1 MMKSLTEFGSLVF
14 GEAEMKARLPEETF
28 EALQET
34 IRHGQPLGRHIAGPL
49 AVAMKDWAIE
59 KGATHFT
66 HWFQPLTGVTAEK
79 HDAFIAPSPKGGAIA
94 EFSGK
99 ELVTGEPDA
108 SSFPSGGLRATFE
121 ARGYTAWDPTSFAF
135 IKDRTLCIP
144 TIFCSYSGDALDK
157 KMPLLRSIELIERE
171 TLRLLHAFGMKDVS
185 RVTPTV
191 GSEQEYFLVDA
202 ELYTK
207 RRDLVLC
214 GRTLFGARPAKSQE
228 MEDHYFGAIDTRVQA
243 FMHEV
248 DSELW
253 KLGVYAKTEHKE
265 VAPGQ
270 YELAPFFSES
280 NIATD
285 HNQITMEMLKRIAP
299 KHGFVCLL
307 HEKPFAGLNGSGK
320 HNNWSLMTNTG
331 VNLLS
336 PGKTPAQN
344 TLFLLVLTAIIK
356 AVDEHQDL
364 IRLSIASEA
373 NDLRLG
379 QTEAPPAIVSVFV
392 GEELDKI
399 LDAAASGNGYDGAGE
414 RMLASGITAM
424 PRVHMDNTDRNR
436 TSPFAFTGNKF
447 EFRSPGASQSI
458 ADPNIITNTIVADA
472 FSEFSDV
479 LEKAENTEETARKLI
494 VDAVQAHKRILFS
507 GNCYSES
514 WKEEAHRRGLFEL
527 KTTVDALP
535 RYLVPENIE
544 LFKRNGIYSERE
556 IRSRYEV
563 ALDNYAKTSEIEA
576 RTMIEMARREII
588 PACSKAQRHVAE
600 AVNAKVAAGAGAV
613 SEKRRLTE
621 ADALLEKMDQR
632 TLALEKALSAAE
644 AITEAYDACV
654 VCRDEVLPAMASLR
668 EAADELEQITSSAL
682 WPFPTYEQLLMGAR

>member
-1 MMKSLTEFGSLVF
+1 MKNLTEFGSLVF

-28 EALQET
+28 EALRET
-34 IRHGQPLGRHIAGPL
+34 IKRGQPLGRHIAGPL
-49 AVAMKDWAIE
+49 ANAMKEWALE

-79 HDAFIAPSPKGGAIA
+79 HDSFIAPGPDGDAIA

-99 ELVTGEPDA
+99 ELVMGEPDA

-135 IKDRTLCIP
+135 IKDGTLCIP

-157 KMPLLRSIELIERE
+157 KMPLLRSVELIERE
-171 TLRLLHAFGMKDVS
+171 TLRMLRAYGMKDVT

-191 GSEQEYFLVDA
+191 GPEQEYFLVDA

-214 GRTLFGARPAKSQE
+214 GRTLFGAKPAKSQE
-228 MEDHYFGAIDTRVQA
+228 LDDHYFGAIDTRVQA
-243 FMHEV
+243 FMREV

-270 YELAPFFSES
+270 YELAPFFNES
-280 NIATD
+280 NIAID
-285 HNQITMEMLKRIAP
+285 HNQITMEILRRTAP
-299 KHGFVCLL
+299 KHGFICLL

-320 HNNWSLMTNTG
+320 HNNWSLMTDTG

-364 IRLSIASEA
+364 VRLSIASAA

-399 LDAAASGNGYDGAGE
+399 LEAVATGNGYDGAGE
-414 RMLASGITAM
+414 RMLAPGITAM
-424 PRVHMDNTDRNR
+424 PRVRMDNTDRNR

-458 ADPNIITNTIVADA
+458 ADPNTIINTIVADA
-472 FSEFSDV
+472 FAAIADA
-479 LEKAENTEETARKLI
+479 LEKADQAEEAAKKLI
-494 VDAVQAHKRILFS
+494 VEAVKSHNRILFG

-514 WKEEAHRRGLFEL
+514 WKEEARRRGLFEL

-535 RYLVPENIE
+535 RYIVPENIA
-544 LFKRNGIYSERE
+544 LFTKYGIFSERE

-563 ALDNYAKTSEIEA
+563 SLESYAKVTGIEA
-576 RTMIEMARREII
+576 RTMLEMARREII

-600 AVNAKVAAGAGAV
+600 ALNEKVAAGVGAA
-613 SEKRRLTE
+613 SEKRRLIE
-621 ADALLEKMDQR
+621 ADRLLEQMDTR
-632 TLALEKALSAAE
+632 AITLEKALAESESAE
-644 AITEAYDACV
+644 DSYETCV
-654 VCRDEVLPAMASLR
+654 LCRDKVLPAMAALR
-668 EAADELEQITSSAL
+668 EAADALEQVTSSAL

>member
-1 MMKSLTEFGSLVF
+1 MKNLTEFGSLVF

-28 EALQET
+28 EALRET
-34 IRHGQPLGRHIAGPL
+34 IKRGQPLGRHIAGPL
-49 AVAMKDWAIE
+49 ANAMKEWALE

-79 HDAFIAPSPKGGAIA
+79 HDSFIAPGPDGDAIA

-99 ELVTGEPDA
+99 ELVMGEPDA

-135 IKDRTLCIP
+135 IKDGTLCIP

-157 KMPLLRSIELIERE
+157 KMPLLRSVELIERE
-171 TLRLLHAFGMKDVS
+171 TLRMLRAYGMKDVT

-191 GSEQEYFLVDA
+191 GPEQEYFLVDA

-214 GRTLFGARPAKSQE
+214 GRTLFGAKPAKSQE
-228 MEDHYFGAIDTRVQA
+228 LDDHYFGAIDTRVQA
-243 FMHEV
+243 FMREV

-270 YELAPFFSES
+270 YELAPFFNES
-280 NIATD
+280 NIAID
-285 HNQITMEMLKRIAP
+285 HNQITMEILRRTAP
-299 KHGFVCLL
+299 KHGFICLL

-320 HNNWSLMTNTG
+320 HNNWSLMTDTG

-364 IRLSIASEA
+364 VRLSIASAA

-399 LDAAASGNGYDGAGE
+399 LEAVATGNGYDGAGE
-414 RMLASGITAM
+414 RMLAPGITAM
-424 PRVHMDNTDRNR
+424 PRVRMDNTDRNR

-458 ADPNIITNTIVADA
+458 ADPNTIINTIVADA
-472 FSEFSDV
+472 FAAIADA
-479 LEKAENTEETARKLI
+479 LEKADQAEEAAKRLI
-494 VDAVQAHKRILFS
+494 VEAVKAHNRILFG
-507 GNCYSES
+507 GNCYSEG
-514 WKEEAHRRGLFEL
+514 WKEEARRRGLFEL

-535 RYLVPENIE
+535 RYIVPENIA
-544 LFKRNGIYSERE
+544 LFTKYGIFSERE

-563 ALDNYAKTSEIEA
+563 SLESYAKVTGIEA
-576 RTMIEMARREII
+576 RTMLEMARREII
-588 PACSKAQRHVAE
+588 PACSKAQRRVAE
-600 AVNAKVAAGAGAV
+600 ALNAKIAAGVGAA
-613 SEKRRLTE
+613 SEKRRLIE
-621 ADALLEKMDQR
+621 ADRLLEQMDTR
-632 TLALEKALSAAE
+632 AITLEKALAE
-644 AITEAYDACV
+644 AKSAEDSYETCIL
-654 VCRDEVLPAMASLR
+654 CRDKVLPAMAALR
-668 EAADELEQITSSAL
+668 EAADALEQVTSSAL

>member
-1 MMKSLTEFGSLVF
+1 MKNLTEFGSLVF

-28 EALQET
+28 EALRET
-34 IRHGQPLGRHIAGPL
+34 IKRGQPLGRHIAGPL
-49 AVAMKDWAIE
+49 ANAMKEWALE

-79 HDAFIAPSPKGGAIA
+79 HDSFIAPGPDGDAIA

-99 ELVTGEPDA
+99 ELVMGEPDA

-135 IKDRTLCIP
+135 IKDGTLCIP

-157 KMPLLRSIELIERE
+157 KMPLLRSVELIERE
-171 TLRLLHAFGMKDVS
+171 TLRMLRAYGMKDVT

-191 GSEQEYFLVDA
+191 GPEQEYFLVDA

-214 GRTLFGARPAKSQE
+214 GRTLFGAKPAKSQE
-228 MEDHYFGAIDTRVQA
+228 LDDHYFGAIDTRVQA
-243 FMHEV
+243 FMREV

-270 YELAPFFSES
+270 YELAPFFNES
-280 NIATD
+280 NIAID
-285 HNQITMEMLKRIAP
+285 HNQITMEILRRTAP
-299 KHGFVCLL
+299 KHGFICLL

-320 HNNWSLMTNTG
+320 HNNWSLMTDTG

-364 IRLSIASEA
+364 VRLSIASAA

-399 LDAAASGNGYDGAGE
+399 LEAVATGNGYDGAGE
-414 RMLASGITAM
+414 RMLAPGITAM
-424 PRVHMDNTDRNR
+424 PRVRMDNTDRNR

-458 ADPNIITNTIVADA
+458 ADPNTIINTIVADA
-472 FSEFSDV
+472 FAAIADA
-479 LEKAENTEETARKLI
+479 LEKADQAEEAAKRLI
-494 VDAVQAHKRILFS
+494 VEAVKAHNRILFG

-514 WKEEAHRRGLFEL
+514 WKEEARRRGLFEL

-535 RYLVPENIE
+535 RYIVPENIA
-544 LFKRNGIYSERE
+544 LFTKYGIFSERE

-563 ALDNYAKTSEIEA
+563 SLESYAKVTGIEA
-576 RTMIEMARREII
+576 RTMLEMARREII
-588 PACSKAQRHVAE
+588 PACSKAQRRVAE
-600 AVNAKVAAGAGAV
+600 ALNAKIAAGVGAA
-613 SEKRRLTE
+613 SEKRRLIE
-621 ADALLEKMDQR
+621 ADRLLEQMDTR
-632 TLALEKALSAAE
+632 AITLEKALAE
-644 AITEAYDACV
+644 AESAEDSYETCIL
-654 VCRDEVLPAMASLR
+654 CRDKVLPAMAALR
-668 EAADELEQITSSAL
+668 EAADALEQVTSSAL

>member
-1 MMKSLTEFGSLVF
+1 MKNLTEFGSLVF

-28 EALQET
+28 EALRET
-34 IRHGQPLGRHIAGPL
+34 IKRGQPLGRHIAGPL
-49 AVAMKDWAIE
+49 ANAMKEWALE

-79 HDAFIAPSPKGGAIA
+79 HDSFIAPGPDGGAIA

-99 ELVTGEPDA
+99 ELVMGEPDA

-135 IKDRTLCIP
+135 IKDGTLCIP
-144 TIFCSYSGDALDK
+144 TVFCSYGGDALDK
-157 KMPLLRSIELIERE
+157 KMPLLRSVELIERE
-171 TLRLLHAFGMKDVS
+171 TLRMLRAYGIKDVT

-191 GSEQEYFLVDA
+191 GPEQEYFLVDA

-214 GRTLFGARPAKSQE
+214 GRTLFGAKPAKSQE
-228 MEDHYFGAIDTRVQA
+228 LDDHYYGAIDTRVQA
-243 FMHEV
+243 FMREV

-280 NIATD
+280 NIAID
-285 HNQITMEMLKRIAP
+285 HNQITMEILRRTAP
-299 KHGFVCLL
+299 KHGFICLL

-320 HNNWSLMTNTG
+320 HNNWSLMTDTG

-344 TLFLLVLTAIIK
+344 TLFLLVLTAIIR

-364 IRLSIASEA
+364 VRLSIASAA

-399 LDAAASGNGYDGAGE
+399 LEAVATGNGYDGAGE

-424 PRVHMDNTDRNR
+424 PRVRMDNTDRNR

-458 ADPNIITNTIVADA
+458 ADPNTIINTIVADA
-472 FSEFSDV
+472 FAGIADA
-479 LEKAENTEETARKLI
+479 LEKADQAEEAAKKLI
-494 VDAVQAHKRILFS
+494 VEAVKAHNRILFG

-514 WKEEAHRRGLFEL
+514 WKEEARRRGLFEL

-535 RYLVPENIE
+535 RYIVPENIS
-544 LFKRNGIYSERE
+544 LFTKYGIFSERE

-563 ALDNYAKTSEIEA
+563 SLESYAKVTGIEA
-576 RTMIEMARREII
+576 RTMLEMARREII

-600 AVNAKVAAGAGAV
+600 ALNEKVAAGVGAA
-613 SEKRRLTE
+613 SEKRRLIE
-621 ADALLEKMDQR
+621 ADRLLEQMDTR
-632 TLALEKALSAAE
+632 AITLEKALAE
-644 AITEAYDACV
+644 AESAEDSYETCV
-654 VCRDEVLPAMASLR
+654 LCRDKVLPAMAALR
-668 EAADELEQITSSAL
+668 EAADALEQVTSSAL

>member
-1 MMKSLTEFGSLVF
+1 MKNLTEFGSMVF

-28 EALQET
+28 DALRET
-34 IRHGQPLGRHIAGPL
+34 IKRGQPLGRHIAGPL
-49 AVAMKDWAIE
+49 ATAMKEWALE
-59 KGATHFT
+59 RGVTHFT

-79 HDAFIAPSPKGGAIA
+79 HDSFIAPGPNGDAIA

-99 ELVTGEPDA
+99 ELVMGEPDA

-135 IKDRTLCIP
+135 IKDSTLCIP

-157 KMPLLRSIELIERE
+157 KMPLLRSVELIERE
-171 TLRLLHAFGMKDVS
+171 TLRMLRAYGMKDVT

-191 GSEQEYFLVDA
+191 GPEQEYFLVDA
-202 ELYTK
+202 DLYT
-207 RRDLVLC
+207 RRLDLVLC
-214 GRTLFGARPAKSQE
+214 GRTLFGAKPAKSQE
-228 MEDHYFGAIDTRVQA
+228 LDDHYYGAIDTRVQA
-243 FMHEV
+243 FMREV

-285 HNQITMEMLKRIAP
+285 HNQITMEILRRTAP

-320 HNNWSLMTNTG
+320 HNNWSLMTDTG

-364 IRLSIASEA
+364 IRLSIASAA

-399 LDAAASGNGYDGAGE
+399 LEAAATGNGYDGAGE
-414 RMLASGITAM
+414 RMLTSGITAM
-424 PRVHMDNTDRNR
+424 PRVRMDNTDRNR

-458 ADPNIITNTIVADA
+458 ADANTIINTIVADA
-472 FSEFSDV
+472 FAEIADALEQSEH
-479 LEKAENTEETARKLI
+479 AEEDAKNIIVETVK
-494 VDAVQAHKRILFS
+494 AHKRILFS
-507 GNCYSES
+507 GNCYSDS
-514 WKEEAHRRGLFEL
+514 WKEEAHARGLFEL

-535 RYLVPENIE
+535 RYIMPENIA
-544 LFKRNGIYSERE
+544 LFTKYGIFSERE
-556 IRSRYEV
+556 IHARYEV
-563 ALDNYAKTSEIEA
+563 SLESYTKVTRIEA
-576 RTMIEMARREII
+576 RTMLEMARREII
-588 PACSKAQRHVAE
+588 PACSKAQRRVAE
-600 AVNAKVAAGAGAV
+600 ALNAKVAAGVGAA
-613 SEKRRLTE
+613 SEKRRLIE
-621 ADALLEKMDQR
+621 GDRLLEQLDTR
-632 TLALEKALSAAE
+632 AIALEEALAQAE
-644 AITEAYDACV
+644 AADDSYTTSI
-654 VCRDEVLPAMASLR
+654 VCRDQILPAMAELR
-668 EAADELEQITSSAL
+668 EAADALEQVTSSVL
-682 WPFPTYEQLLMGAR
+682 WPLPTYEQLLMGAR